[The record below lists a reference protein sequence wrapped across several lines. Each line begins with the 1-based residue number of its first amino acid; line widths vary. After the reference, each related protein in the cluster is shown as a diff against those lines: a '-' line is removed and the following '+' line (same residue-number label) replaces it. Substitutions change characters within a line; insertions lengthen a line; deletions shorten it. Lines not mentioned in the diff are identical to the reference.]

1 MMYQDRRPPPPPLP
15 TRPLFPSSTDRSFH
29 PPIACDLIRSNLGRV
44 QKAHHFT
51 GNYLQQSQAPAD
63 ISRSYRIAAWMARC
77 PPLIPLGPARPS
89 AAPQPPPPPTPP
101 LSSSSTLHRLR
112 SLFRARDFSC
122 AAAAIN
128 APAYF
133 AFSSTWSWPAISFC
147 PSAVWWG
154 VGGGEG
160 EEGFYFRWQ
169 LLHAR
174 RLGAVPIPTVI
185 GHFFPPLF
193 FGCLAH

>member
-1 MMYQDRRPPPPPLP
+1 
-15 TRPLFPSSTDRSFH
+15 
-29 PPIACDLIRSNLGRV
+29 
-44 QKAHHFT
+44 
-51 GNYLQQSQAPAD
+51 
-63 ISRSYRIAAWMARC
+63 MARC

-185 GHFFPPLF
+185 GHFFSPPLLRLSRSLVPSLHACMHALSPPRSF
-193 FGCLAH
+193 SPVAIGSQCQFIFPVRRRIYMYT